1 MSQMEYN
8 AELVWSGVSECTELP
23 IGQFT
28 DKINKVLII
37 SQSGAGASYSD
48 PSLANLGIGFS
59 NLECGSAYLIYSKQD
74 GLPYELPGTISSSTI
89 DNGRIDLSVA
99 NLSESFTISS
109 IPSSSVNGTY
119 NLTTSFFDNKPIYKS
134 NNNWFATYNGS
145 EENWILKNS
154 LWESGW

>member
-1 MSQMEYN
+1 MEYN

-59 NLECGSAYLIYSKQD
+59 NLECGSAYLALIF
-74 GLPYELPGTISSSTI
+74 PGS
-89 DNGRIDLSVA
+89 NF
-99 NLSESFTISS
+99 SESDLETQTGALGISDLENRS
-109 IPSSSVNGTY
+109 QSGKPLKIGDAEPLAI
-119 NLTTSFFDNKPIYKS
+119 LTFEIIAGSLTRLGMCPELRDSFRTDGQ
-134 NNNWFATYNGS
+134 T
-145 EENWILKNS
+145 
-154 LWESGW
+154 